1 MLNAVHV
8 EGIVTKTWGFQG
20 TRFVRIACYPDP
32 GRTLKR
38 SRDGRD
44 EPEYITLRFEPPLA
58 MATNGL
64 KNGDRV
70 RASGYLMSREYTIP
84 LSRFAESAEGDAEA
98 VEKLKAL
105 AEEAGDKVRKPHVL
119 NEVVVEHF
127 VTLSG

>member
-1 MLNAVHV
+1 MLNQVHV

-38 SRDGRD
+38 SNDGRD

-58 MATNGL
+58 MAANGL

-70 RASGYLMSREYTIP
+70 RASGYLMSREYTIS
-84 LSRFAESAEGDAEA
+84 LSRFAESADGDSEA
-98 VEKLKAL
+98 VEKLRAL
-105 AEEAGDKVRKPHVL
+105 AEKVGDKVRKPHVL
-119 NEVVVEHF
+119 NEIAVEHF
-127 VTLSG
+127 VTLSA